1 MTPLDDI
8 EHGIRVLAQAIVGAL
23 FMAGGGLL
31 LWFEFHTPPTH
42 STHVYL
48 GVALAVFGAA
58 ILPSIGPA
66 VMKALSAIVDAL
78 VKLLPFR
85 TPQPPAPP
93 AGP

>member
-8 EHGIRVLAQAIVGAL
+8 EHGIRVLAQSIVGAL
-23 FMAGGGLL
+23 FMGAGGLL

-42 STHVYL
+42 SAHVYL

-66 VMKALSAIVDAL
+66 VMSALSAMVDAL
-78 VKLLPFR
+78 VRLLPFR
-85 TPQPPAPP
+85 TPTPPGAP
-93 AGP
+93 